1 MKLLFEEAA
10 HKCYQPA
17 PARIGK
23 LKDWIKEAEAARAKD
38 NLEPKSNQ
46 YDKAEELI
54 TYYTF
59 APLFLSPNAVGLTNR
74 ILRIANVSPHEE
86 GVSTKGLERQ
96 FPSPEGYTEWLKKRL
111 DKHPV
116 GYIRKQSQ
124 LHIKN
129 SQRLEAPT
137 HVDAFIETDKL
148 LILFEIKFT
157 SDISYDTTFNPT
169 RNQLARLIDVGLE
182 ATKLNRKQVL
192 VILSTPAE
200 FYENRSRLYY
210 YKIQEYTDPLKIKED
225 IGWRTVSEIKDSLLG
240 VRWVDLKELIS
251 VLYTD
256 FNHKDTQEAMEFFK
270 ERNLA

>member
-10 HKCYQPA
+10 QKCYHPA

-23 LKDWIKEAEAARAKD
+23 LKDWIAEAEAARAKD

-74 ILRIANVSPHEE
+74 ILRLANVSPHEE
-86 GVSTKGLERQ
+86 GVFSKGLERQ

-111 DKHPV
+111 DQHPV
-116 GYIRKQSQ
+116 GYIRKKSK

-157 SDISYDTTFNPT
+157 SDISYYTTFNPA

-182 ATKLNRKQVL
+182 ATRLNRKQVL
-192 VILSTPAE
+192 VILSSPAE
-200 FYENRSRLYY
+200 FYESRSRLYY
-210 YKIQEYTDPLKIKED
+210 YKIQEYTDPIKIKED
-225 IGWRTVSEIKDSLLG
+225 IGWRTVSEIKDSLLAI
-240 VRWVDLKELIS
+240 RWINLKELIS